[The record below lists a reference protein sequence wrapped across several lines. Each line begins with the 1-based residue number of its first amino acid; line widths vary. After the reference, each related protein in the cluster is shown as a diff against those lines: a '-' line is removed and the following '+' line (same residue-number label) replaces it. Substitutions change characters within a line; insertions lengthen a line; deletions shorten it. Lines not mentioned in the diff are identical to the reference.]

1 MWVAMFQVVHVS
13 IRKGRQP
20 SNILSPV
27 QAEEEVGVT
36 GLSSGHAAAR

>member
-20 SNILSPV
+20 SNIVSPV
-27 QAEEEVGVT
+27 QAEEEGVT
-36 GLSSGHAAAR
+36 GLSSGHATAR